1 MKTLIRTT
9 VLVAGCFV
17 LATSSL
23 HAQQRFSELVGPLRA
38 QPVPEL
44 SPLPIPYITWGG
56 DVATF
61 HANGG
66 LATGSGTIFQQLGLN
81 IRLQPGDDFVQQVKD
96 YVEGKTPFIRGTMRM
111 LGQASEVLGADT
123 RTKPVVILQLSWSA
137 GDHLVAREKLRTL
150 NDLRGTGGKKVRI
163 ACQQGG
169 PHVGL
174 LYDSLDAAKIRRDE
188 VEVVWTK
195 ELTGAKGPAQLFR
208 DDASVDACCVITPDL
223 IGLTGG
229 IESVGTG
236 AEGTVA
242 GAHML
247 NSTQQMSRSIAD
259 VYAVRSDWYEK
270 HRETVEKFVA
280 GYLQATQQVVALRK
294 SFEDTGALD
303 TKYRQVLTMAQSIFG
318 KEVLPTLEVDA
329 HGLLMDCNFVGLPG
343 QFAFFED
350 RGNLTGFEPM
360 MAKSLDLAT
369 GWGYASSRFG
379 FDPPGLDLL
388 KIAKLAGLEYVRPK
402 AGGGRFSS
410 EGIED
415 FPDSAS
421 LDERTIVSF
430 TINFEPN
437 EQQFSADRYGAEFN
451 RAIQTAATFGNAVV
465 VIRGHADPTKTLVEM
480 VRAGQE
486 KGIIK
491 QSGTQGNYSY
501 FLNGKPFD
509 LTQTAQV
516 VRLLQS
522 GAFETKEHQPLR
534 TAQAALNLSV
544 SRAEAVKLSIVEFA
558 KRQGVNLDESQIKP
572 TGAGIAEPLIAKPT
586 NMADARQN
594 MRVDFRIIRVPAEA
608 LKESDFDL

>member
-1 MKTLIRTT
+1 
-9 VLVAGCFV
+9 
-17 LATSSL
+17 
-23 HAQQRFSELVGPLRA
+23 
-38 QPVPEL
+38 
-44 SPLPIPYITWGG
+44 
-56 DVATF
+56 
-61 HANGG
+61 
-66 LATGSGTIFQQLGLN
+66 
-81 IRLQPGDDFVQQVKD
+81 
-96 YVEGKTPFIRGTMRM
+96 
-111 LGQASEVLGADT
+111 
-123 RTKPVVILQLSWSA
+123 
-137 GDHLVAREKLRTL
+137 
-150 NDLRGTGGKKVRI
+150 
-163 ACQQGG
+163 
-169 PHVGL
+169 
-174 LYDSLDAAKIRRDE
+174 
-188 VEVVWTK
+188 
-195 ELTGAKGPAQLFR
+195 
-208 DDASVDACCVITPDL
+208 VDACCVITPDL

-303 TKYRQVLTMAQSIFG
+303 PKYRQVLTMAQSIFG

-343 QFAFFED
+343 QSAFFED